1 LSGQRD
7 CVFVQGRPCPFP
19 SQQIPLQTCQVC
31 VEAWKTEVALKSRDA
46 EQQPLQAFAATGGGP
61 VAGARETMSRLNE
74 VDRLFM
80 GDNLDPEEYVR
91 LRKKQTERLAGG
103 DRPRLNLDKLDE
115 AEAQAA
121 EPRGTRVALIV
132 KSPLGK
138 RVHTHP
144 KGWELPAAINDG
156 VIDQILRLAKTRP
169 ADEIRIGVAGYKLA
183 CVKHAKGK
191 LLLLVLDG
199 DEDFQT
205 YEAEASR
212 LAELFQGEQQWV
224 KTLREMGG

>member
-31 VEAWKTEVALKSRDA
+31 VDAWKTEVALKSRDS
-46 EQQPLQAFAATGGGP
+46 EQPLQAIAATGGGP
-61 VAGARETMSRLNE
+61 GAESRETVSRLNE
-74 VDRLFM
+74 LDRLFKD
-80 GDNLDPEEYVR
+80 DNLDPVEYVR
-91 LRKKQTERLAGG
+91 LRKKQTERLADG
-103 DRPRLNLDKLDE
+103 DRPRLSLDKLGE
-115 AEAQAA
+115 AEAPAA

-144 KGWELPAAINDG
+144 KDWELPAAINDG
-156 VIDQILRLAKTRP
+156 VIDQILRLAKTGP
-169 ADEIRIGVAGYKLA
+169 AGEIRVGVAGYKVA

-205 YEAEASR
+205 YEAEVSR
-212 LAELFQGEQQWV
+212 LAELFQGEQHWV